1 MTALLPCNHEVHL
14 KDCEVC
20 GRSFS
25 IINMPTESTLHA
37 ENAKLREA
45 LEKIA
50 TAKVIYSNLRGERA
64 LDAPD
69 RIYDIYD
76 VKKLAQEALKNE

>member
-20 GRSFS
+20 GRSFT
-25 IINMPTESTLHA
+25 IINMPTESALRA

-45 LEKIA
+45 LEWYA
-50 TAKVIYSNLRGERA
+50 DTSNYDEGLAPVIITNIGSW
-64 LDAPD
+64 
-69 RIYDIYD
+69 YDHGY
-76 VKKLAQEALKNE
+76 KAREALK